1 MRSIVDP
8 EAARAYRA
16 AGYWGDRTLS
26 DLVAQRAAETPGAT
40 AYVTE
45 TSRTTWAGYDALADQ
60 VAHGL
65 VTAGLAPGERV
76 GVLLPDGPGVHAT
89 FVGADRAGVVSVGL
103 GARAG
108 AREIDYLLA
117 STGAR
122 ALVTLAEHRGQPTTQ
137 VVERARAAGAPIDHH
152 LVLPD
157 PGRPDPVVFV
167 DGVPLAPTP
176 GRPVGRAP
184 TGPDDLFLINSTS
197 GTTGVPKRVMQ
208 FQNRWFYFHQLVEAA
223 IDLGPDDV
231 FMSAIPA
238 PFGFGLWTAHFTPTI
253 LGVPVVVMARFGA
266 DQAIELM
273 AREGVT
279 VLCCVSTQFVMMLG
293 SERLDQADLGSL
305 RAVFTGGEA
314 VPYHRA
320 AEFEDRTGARILQF
334 YGSNETG
341 AFSNTS
347 MADSR
352 QDRLTTAGRVIATM
366 APRLF
371 DDGVDV
377 TATGGPGQPA
387 CRGPATCTGYYDDPE
402 ANRALVTED
411 GWVLMEDV
419 ATVDDRGY
427 VRLTGRKTDF
437 IIRGGKNISAA
448 AVEDAVGTH
457 PAVVLVAVVGVPDD
471 VFGERVGAFV
481 VPRAGASLTLAELV
495 AHLRAAGYSPES
507 FPEHLYLVDD
517 LPRASGGKVA
527 KGLLQRQV
535 AQGPTGPTG
544 PS

>member
-1 MRSIVDP
+1 V
-8 EAARAYRA
+8 ARAYRA

-26 DLVAQRAAETPGAT
+26 QIVARRATDQPDGLAV
-40 AYVTE
+40 VTE
-45 TSRTTWAGYDALADQ
+45 TSATTWAGYHALADQ
-60 VAHGL
+60 VARGL
-65 VTAGLAPGERV
+65 VGTGLAPGQRV
-76 GVLLPDGPGVHAT
+76 GVLLPDGPGVHAA
-89 FVGADRAGVVSVGL
+89 FIGADRAGLVSVGL

-108 AREIDYLLA
+108 AREVDYLLA
-117 STGAR
+117 STGSR
-122 ALVTLAEHRGQPTTQ
+122 ALVTLAEHRGQPTAG
-137 VVERARAAGAPIDHH
+137 VVQRARAAGAPIDHH

-157 PGRPDPVVFV
+157 PADPDPVVLV
-167 DGVPLAPTP
+167 DGSAVESGPVGPS
-176 GRPVGRAP
+176 GRPE

-197 GTTGVPKRVMQ
+197 GTTGLPKRVMQ

-238 PFGFGLWTAHFTPTI
+238 PFGFGLWTAHFTPAI
-253 LGVPVVVMARFGA
+253 LGVPVVVMERFA
-266 DQAIELM
+266 VDRAVDLLAEH
-273 AREGVT
+273 RVT

-293 SERLDQADLGSL
+293 SDRLDRADLGSL

-352 QDRLTTAGRVIATM
+352 EDRLTTSGRVIATM

-371 DDGVDV
+371 DEGRDV

-387 CRGPATCTGYYDDPE
+387 CQGPATCAGYYDDPE
-402 ANRALVTED
+402 GNARLFTDD
-411 GWVLMEDV
+411 GWLLMEDV
-419 ATVDDRGY
+419 ATVDPRGY

-457 PAVVLVAVVGVPDD
+457 PAVVLVAAVGVPDD
-471 VFGERVGAFV
+471 VFGERVGVFV
-481 VPRAGASLTLAELV
+481 VLRARASLTLDELV
-495 AHLRAAGYSPES
+495 AHLRGAGYSPES
-507 FPEHLYLVDD
+507 FPEHLFVVDD

-527 KGLLQRQV
+527 KGQLKAQV
-535 AQGPTGPTG
+535 AGRDPRT
-544 PS
+544 PSA

>member
-1 MRSIVDP
+1 MTADPGAGRSVVHPDQ
-8 EAARAYRA
+8 ARSYRA

-26 DLVAQRAAETPGAT
+26 DIIAQRALDQPDHLAI
-40 AYVTE
+40 VTE
-45 TSRTTWAGYDALADQ
+45 TSQTTWAGYHALADQ
-60 VAHGL
+60 VARGL
-65 VTAGLAPGERV
+65 VGTGLAEGARV
-76 GVLLPDGPGVHAT
+76 GVLLPDGPGVHAA
-89 FVGADRAGVVSVGL
+89 FIGADRAGLVSVGL

-108 AREIDYLLA
+108 AREVDYLLA

-122 ALVTLAEHRGQPTTQ
+122 ALVTLAQHRGQPTADL
-137 VVERARAAGAPIDHH
+137 VARARAAGAPIDHH
-152 LVLPD
+152 LVLPGAGD
-157 PGRPDPVVFV
+157 PDPVVLV
-167 DGVPLAPTP
+167 DGSPVA
-176 GRPVGRAP
+176 RPVAGGPPVGPRAGRTG

-197 GTTGVPKRVMQ
+197 GTTGLPKRVMQ

-253 LGVPVVVMARFGA
+253 LGVPVVVMERFA
-266 DQAIELM
+266 VDRAIDLM
-273 AREGVT
+273 AQHRVT
-279 VLCCVSTQFVMMLG
+279 VLGCVSTQFVMMLG
-293 SERLDQADLGSL
+293 SDRLDRAGLGSL

-352 QDRLTTAGRVIATM
+352 EDRLTTSGRVIAAM

-387 CRGPATCTGYYDDPE
+387 CKGPATCAGYYGDPE
-402 ANRALVTED
+402 GNARLYTDDQLPLV
-411 GWVLMEDV
+411 LR
-419 ATVDDRGY
+419 TVPP
-427 VRLTGRKTDF
+427 VTQLSSLTG
-437 IIRGGKNISAA
+437 
-448 AVEDAVGTH
+448 EQL
-457 PAVVLVAVVGVPDD
+457 PLC
-471 VFGERVGAFV
+471 
-481 VPRAGASLTLAELV
+481 RAR
-495 AHLRAAGYSPES
+495 AHSTA
-507 FPEHLYLVDD
+507 
-517 LPRASGGKVA
+517 
-527 KGLLQRQV
+527 
-535 AQGPTGPTG
+535 
-544 PS
+544 